1 MPYFLEV
8 PLSDGEIVLA
18 EVTGQVDDMAPF
30 GRGNEVLGRLS
41 GSFAD
46 GLDHVRAFAREVL
59 THMKDSCEPPDRVAV
74 EFGLKFSAKT
84 GVVIAEMAGEGHV
97 AVTLEWTKPPVPV
110 SNAKPDQFVL
120 ARLDGGG
127 TGA

>member
-8 PLSDGEIVLA
+8 PLSNGDVVLA
-18 EVTGQVDDMAPF
+18 EITGQVDDVAPF
-30 GRGNEVLGRLS
+30 GRGKEVLGRLS

-46 GLDHVRAFAREVL
+46 GLDHVRAFAGEVL
-59 THMKDSCEPPDRVAV
+59 KCLKDSYEPPDRVAV

-97 AVTLEWTKPPVPV
+97 AV
-110 SNAKPDQFVL
+110 
-120 ARLDGGG
+120 
-127 TGA
+127 

>member
-8 PLSDGEIVLA
+8 PLSDGEMVLA
-18 EVTGQVDDMAPF
+18 EITRQVDDVVPF
-30 GRGNEVLGRLS
+30 GRGKEVVGRLS

-46 GLDHVRAFAREVL
+46 GLDHVRAFAGEVL
-59 THMKDSCEPPDRVAV
+59 TSMKELYEPPDRVAV

-97 AVTLEWTKPPVPV
+97 AVTVEWCKPSAASAGPTLAPLD
-110 SNAKPDQFVL
+110 ATEPEPD
-120 ARLDGGG
+120 A
-127 TGA
+127 GA